1 MDLQLQQVFRR
12 GLLLGLLSFGHSLAW
27 AESANNVVLELEGL
41 SDVNGEVFIA
51 VYNSG
56 DDWLTD
62 STVLEEKV
70 TIADARDGDMVRAT
84 LQLPP
89 GEYAL
94 TIFFDQ
100 NGNGKLDT
108 NFIGIPKEP
117 MALSNNTKAKY
128 GPPKYEDA
136 VFSLAGEPVIQ
147 RLTVEKL

>member
-1 MDLQLQQVFRR
+1 MDFHLQQVFRM
-12 GLLLGLLSFGHSLAW
+12 GLLLGLLSFGRSVAW
-27 AESANNVVLELEGL
+27 AESANNVILELEGL
-41 SDVNGEVFIA
+41 SDVSGEVFIA
-51 VYNSG
+51 VYDSSE
-56 DDWLTD
+56 DWLTE
-62 STVLEEKV
+62 STMLEEKV
-70 TIADARDGDMVRAT
+70 TIADARDGDLVRAA

-94 TIFFDQ
+94 TIFFDH

-117 MALSNNTKAKY
+117 MALSNNAKAKY